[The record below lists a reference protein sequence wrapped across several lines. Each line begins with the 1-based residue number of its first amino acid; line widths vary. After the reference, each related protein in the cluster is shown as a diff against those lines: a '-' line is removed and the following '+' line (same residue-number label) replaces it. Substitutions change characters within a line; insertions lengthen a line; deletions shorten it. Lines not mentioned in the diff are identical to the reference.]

1 MEIYQDQ
8 TRSFEERAAD
18 LVSKMTLEEK
28 VMQVSNNATPIPRLG
43 IPAYNYWSEASHGYF
58 GPMVRDQLDVTSYPV
73 CLAMSQ
79 SWDREKIKKVTA
91 AISDEIRAH
100 HNANNIPL
108 NMWCP
113 TINLGRDPR
122 NGRND
127 EAFGEDPTLTGKLAA
142 SYIQGMQGDDPK
154 YIKVIA
160 TPKHYAL
167 NSSENNRHT
176 GSSNVD
182 EATLRE
188 YYTKV
193 FQYAIREGKAKSI
206 MTSYNR
212 INGVPASVNDKLLTT
227 LLREEWGFDGFVVSD
242 CGAVAD
248 CYTNSMFS
256 GATALSHYY
265 CKSMEEASALSL
277 IKGTDMSCGN
287 EHKRGLLNALKQ
299 GMITEDVVDRALI
312 RVLTTRFQLG
322 VFDKQGSVPYDSI
335 GPEHICGKA
344 ESALSVDIANDS
356 IVLLKNEQNLLPL
369 KKGELKN
376 ILVIGPNALYRQL
389 GGYSAGQSANIDTLV
404 NIMALEGIKGEAA
417 GITINYEK
425 GWCSA
430 EEFRKGGIF
439 DALPG
444 FDPADSVFDLP
455 MSIEEMGDKAKS
467 GDYSIEDLFP
477 GVHAKKRHVPEDPDY
492 QGDSDKLFAR
502 ALEAAKKADAV
513 IVVAG
518 TDTTISSEEHD
529 RENLKLPYDQDEKI
543 QKLLDAH
550 KRTVVVLTT
559 IGSVTGAF
567 LDKAHTLVNATF
579 AGQAQGTAI
588 ANILFG
594 KVNPNA
600 KLTATWYKNLEDLP
614 IINDYGI
621 KKQDTYEKKG
631 RTYMYFDGPVQFPF
645 GHGLSYTRYEYG
657 RLAAAKAAYDANET
671 LEVSLDITNAGSM
684 DGAEIVQLYVAKV
697 LPPKVRDNKPAR
709 QLKAWEKVWLKAGET
724 KKITLRLPLR
734 DIAFW
739 SNFQNRM
746 IVESG
751 TYKIMAG
758 PSSAVLPSET
768 QIQVTGTWKAA
779 LSSVYAL
786 ADKQVYAIGGQ
797 GKINVSATL
806 EDTTH
811 LCPGEYSLVFASSD
825 EKTASVDGQ
834 GLVTAKAAGTT
845 LITATVS
852 YEGVTK
858 SAIIPAA
865 VK

>member
-1 MEIYQDQ
+1 M
-8 TRSFEERAAD
+8 
-18 LVSKMTLEEK
+18 
-28 VMQVSNNATPIPRLG
+28 
-43 IPAYNYWSEASHGYF
+43 
-58 GPMVRDQLDVTSYPV
+58 
-73 CLAMSQ
+73 
-79 SWDREKIKKVTA
+79 
-91 AISDEIRAH
+91 
-100 HNANNIPL
+100 
-108 NMWCP
+108 
-113 TINLGRDPR
+113 
-122 NGRND
+122 
-127 EAFGEDPTLTGKLAA
+127 
-142 SYIQGMQGDDPK
+142 
-154 YIKVIA
+154 
-160 TPKHYAL
+160 
-167 NSSENNRHT
+167 
-176 GSSNVD
+176 
-182 EATLRE
+182 
-188 YYTKV
+188 
-193 FQYAIREGKAKSI
+193 AK
-206 MTSYNR
+206 
-212 INGVPASVNDKLLTT
+212 
-227 LLREEWGFDGFVVSD
+227 
-242 CGAVAD
+242 
-248 CYTNSMFS
+248 
-256 GATALSHYY
+256 
-265 CKSMEEASALSL
+265 
-277 IKGTDMSCGN
+277 
-287 EHKRGLLNALKQ
+287 
-299 GMITEDVVDRALI
+299 
-312 RVLTTRFQLG
+312 
-322 VFDKQGSVPYDSI
+322 
-335 GPEHICGKA
+335 
-344 ESALSVDIANDS
+344 DS

-404 NIMALEGIKGEAA
+404 NIMALEGIRSEAA
-417 GITINYEK
+417 GITVNYEK

-439 DALPG
+439 EALPG

-455 MSIEEMGDKAKS
+455 MSIEEMRGN
-467 GDYSIEDLFP
+467 SIEDIFP
-477 GVHAKKRHVPEDPDY
+477 RVNAEKRHVPEDPDY

-502 ALEAAKKADAV
+502 ALEAAKKADVV

-543 QKLLDAH
+543 QKLLDVN

-657 RLAAAKAAYDANET
+657 KLNAARAAYDANET
-671 LEVSLDITNAGSM
+671 LEVSVDVTNAGSM

-697 LPPKVRDNKPAR
+697 LAPKVRDNKPVR

-724 KKITLRLPLR
+724 KKVTLRLPLR

-739 SNFQNRM
+739 SNFQNKM
-746 IVESG
+746 VVENG
-751 TYKIMAG
+751 TYTIMAG

-768 QIQVTGTWKAA
+768 QIQETGAWKAA

-786 ADKQVYAIGGQ
+786 ADKQVYAIGGR
-797 GKINVSATL
+797 GKITVSATL

-811 LCPGEYSLVFASSD
+811 LCPGEYSPVFASSD

-834 GLVTAKAAGTT
+834 GLVTAKAAGTA

-852 YEGVTK
+852 YDGVTK
-858 SAIIPAA
+858 SAVIPVA